1 MTWYKEL
8 AVETLK
14 TVLDSLAAL
23 PGVAFAALLDRDGF
37 LIESAGDLD
46 RGSDVTAAWI
56 ACLAESCGR
65 IGRELGEG
73 GLRSM
78 VVEYEIGLVFVQE
91 LDAAV
96 MLAVLLRGSAELDQL
111 RARAHDAVPDLLA
124 AL

>member
-1 MTWYKEL
+1 MTLSKEL

-23 PGVAFAALLDRDGF
+23 PGVAVVALLDRDGF
-37 LIESAGDLD
+37 RIESAGDLD
-46 RGSDVTAAWI
+46 RGSDVTAAWM
-56 ACLAESCGR
+56 ACLAESCDR
-65 IGRELGEG
+65 IGRELGKG
-73 GLRSM
+73 RLRSM

-96 MLAVLLRGSAELDQL
+96 MLTVLLRGSAELDQL